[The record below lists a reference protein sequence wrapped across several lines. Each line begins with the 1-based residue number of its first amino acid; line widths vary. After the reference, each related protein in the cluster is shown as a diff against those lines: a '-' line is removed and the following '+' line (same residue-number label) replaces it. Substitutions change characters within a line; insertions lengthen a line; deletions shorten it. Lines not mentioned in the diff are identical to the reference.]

1 MLYALK
7 IATRYLTAS
16 KAQTA
21 LLVAGV
27 AVGVFIFIFMSAL
40 IGGLAEFIL
49 SRTVGDI
56 SHITI
61 EAEEATPALL
71 ISDSVSNEIAG
82 RGHILAITEKGG
94 TRTATLADAETWVPL
109 IEAVPG
115 VKAVSPQITGAGF
128 VMRGAQVEQVV
139 VTGVEA
145 GRESAILD
153 LEGYMVAGPA
163 RLGSGLVVLG
173 QSLADDLS
181 LRMGQTVRVQSSAG
195 VSMVLTLSGIFETG
209 NGMLDDSSLYVSLST
224 ARTLFALPQG
234 VTRIEIKLDDLNAA
248 DATALRIRALTGLD
262 AVSWTDGAAQL
273 MEALNAQAQTGY
285 FLKTFALITIV
296 IGVASALLLS
306 TYRRRPEIGI
316 MRAMG
321 AGRGFVVFVF
331 VTQGALIGLMGGLTG
346 AGLGYLA
353 LLPFPSRDAFQSGT
367 LPLDITQGSYG
378 LAIVLTVIG
387 AVLASILPARSA
399 ARVDPVTA
407 IGQ

>member
-7 IATRYLTAS
+7 IAIRYLTAN

-21 LLVAGV
+21 LLVTGV

-61 EAEEATPALL
+61 EAEGRDPAVL
-71 ISDSVSNEIAG
+71 IDVPGHVLTVTERG
-82 RGHILAITEKGG
+82 R
-94 TRTATLADAETWVPL
+94 TRTATLAEAETWLPL

-115 VKAVSPQITGAGF
+115 VRAVSPQITGAGF
-128 VMRGAQVEQVV
+128 LTRGAQISQVS
-139 VTGVEA
+139 VTGVEP

-153 LEGYMVAGPA
+153 LDGYIVEGTA
-163 RLGSGLVVLG
+163 RLGSGLIVLG
-173 QSLADDLS
+173 RDLADDLALS
-181 LRMGQTVRVQSSAG
+181 LGQTVRLQSSGG
-195 VSMVLTLSGIFETG
+195 VTALLTLSGIFETG
-209 NGMLDDSSLYVSLST
+209 SGAMDGARAFVSLPV
-224 ARTLFALPQG
+224 ARTLYSMPQG

-248 DATALRIRALTGLD
+248 DATALRIRSLTGLD
-262 AVSWTDGAAQL
+262 AVPWTDGAEQL

-296 IGVASALLLS
+296 IGVASALMLS

-321 AGRGFVVFVF
+321 AGWNFVVFVF
-331 VTQGALIGLMGGLTG
+331 VTQGALIGLLGGIMG
-346 AGLGYLA
+346 AALGYLA
-353 LLPFPSRDAFQSGT
+353 LLPFPPRDAFEPGT
-367 LPLDITQGSYG
+367 LPMDITQGSYG
-378 LAIVLTVIG
+378 LAITLTVIG
-387 AVLASILPARSA
+387 AILASILPARA
-399 ARVDPVTA
+399 ASRVDPVTA

>member
-1 MLYALK
+1 MLYGLK
-7 IATRYLTAS
+7 IAMRYLTAS

-21 LLVAGV
+21 LLVSGV

-56 SHITI
+56 SHVTI
-61 EAEEATPALL
+61 EAETHDPALL
-71 ISDSVSNEIAG
+71 IDVAG
-82 RGHILAITEKGG
+82 HLLVAVERGRQ
-94 TRTATLADAETWVPL
+94 RTATLRDAETWAPL

-115 VKAVSPQITGAGF
+115 VKALSPQITGAGF
-128 VMRGAQVEQVV
+128 LTRGAQVAQVS
-139 VTGVEA
+139 VTGLEP

-153 LEGYMVAGPA
+153 LEGYAVAGSV
-163 RLGSGLVVLG
+163 RLGSGVIVLG
-173 QSLADDLS
+173 QRLADELDLS
-181 LRMGQTVRVQSSAG
+181 VGQVLRLQSANG
-195 VSMVLTLSGIFETG
+195 VSAVLTLGGIFETG
-209 NGMLDDSSLYVSLST
+209 SGMLDQSSAFVSLPT

-262 AVSWTDGAAQL
+262 AVPWTDGAEQL
-273 MEALNAQAQTGY
+273 MEALDAQAQTGY
-285 FLKTFALITIV
+285 FLKSFALITIV

-331 VTQGALIGLMGGLTG
+331 VTQGALVGLLGGLTG
-346 AGLGYLA
+346 AALGYLA
-353 LLPFPSRDAFQSGT
+353 LLPFPPRDAFRAGT
-367 LPLDITQGSYG
+367 LPMDITQGSYG
-378 LAIVLTVIG
+378 LAITLTVIG
-387 AVLASILPARSA
+387 AILASILPARA
-399 ARVDPVTA
+399 AAKVDPVTA

>member
-1 MLYALK
+1 MLYAFK
-7 IATRYLTAS
+7 IAGRYLTAN

-21 LLVAGV
+21 LLVLGV

-61 EAEEATPALL
+61 EAETADPPLL
-71 ISDSVSNEIAG
+71 ISPE
-82 RGHILAITEKGG
+82 GHVLVATEQASA
-94 TRTATLADAETWVPL
+94 RTATLADAATWLPL
-109 IEAVPG
+109 IEAVAG
-115 VKAVSPQITGAGF
+115 VRAVSPQITGAGF
-128 VMRGAQVEQVV
+128 LSRSAQVSQVS
-139 VTGVEA
+139 VTGVEP

-153 LEGYMVAGPA
+153 LEGYIIEGTA
-163 RLGSGLVVLG
+163 RLGSGILVLG
-173 QSLADDLS
+173 RKLADDLALS
-181 LRMGQTVRVQSSAG
+181 LGQTLRLQSSGG
-195 VSMVLTLSGIFETG
+195 VTAVLTLAGIYETG
-209 NGMLDDSSLYVSLST
+209 DGRMDGGRVFVSLST
-224 ARTLFALPQG
+224 ARTLFAMPQG

-248 DATALRIRALTGLD
+248 DATALRIRSLTGLD
-262 AVSWTDGAAQL
+262 AVPWTDGAAQL

-331 VTQGALIGLMGGLTG
+331 VTQGALIGLMGGVSG
-346 AGLGYLA
+346 AVLGYLA
-353 LLPFPSRDAFQSGT
+353 LLPFPSREAFRAGT
-367 LPLDITQGSYG
+367 LPMDITQGSYG
-378 LAIVLTVIG
+378 LAITLTVIG
-387 AVLASILPARSA
+387 AILASILPARSA

>member
-7 IATRYLTAS
+7 IAARYLTAS

-21 LLVAGV
+21 LLVLGV

-40 IGGLAEFIL
+40 IGGLAELIL

-56 SHITI
+56 SHVTI
-61 EAEEATPALL
+61 KAKDADPAIL
-71 ISDSVSNEIAG
+71 ISRQGQVLAVVE
-82 RGHILAITEKGG
+82 RGQA
-94 TRTATLADAETWVPL
+94 RTATLSEAATWVPL
-109 IEAVPG
+109 IEGVPG
-115 VKAVSPQITGAGF
+115 VIAVSPQITGAGF
-128 VMRGAQVEQVV
+128 LTRGTQVAQVA
-139 VTGVEA
+139 VTGVEP
-145 GRESAILD
+145 GRESAILNLD
-153 LEGYMVAGPA
+153 GYIVEGSA
-163 RLGSGLVVLG
+163 RLGSGLIVLG
-173 QSLADDLS
+173 RKLADDLS
-181 LRMGQTVRVQSSAG
+181 LRLGQTLRLQSSTG
-195 VSMVLTLSGIFETG
+195 VSSILTLSGIYKTG
-209 NGMLDDSSLYVSLST
+209 NGVLDDSSIYVSLQT

-234 VTRIEIKLDDLNAA
+234 VTRIEIKLSDINAA

-262 AVSWTDGAAQL
+262 AVPWTDGAAQL
-273 MEALNAQAQTGY
+273 LEALDAQAQTGL
-285 FLKTFALITIV
+285 FLKSFALITIV

-331 VTQGALIGLMGGLTG
+331 VLQGALIGLMGGLAG

-353 LLPFPSRDAFQSGT
+353 LLPFPSREAFRPGT
-367 LPLDITQGSYG
+367 LPIDITQGSYG
-378 LAIVLTVIG
+378 LAIALTVIG
-387 AVLASILPARSA
+387 AVLASILPARAA

>member
-7 IATRYLTAS
+7 IAMRYLTAN

-21 LLVAGV
+21 LLVLGV

-56 SHITI
+56 AHITI
-61 EAEEATPALL
+61 EAEETDPAIL
-71 ISDSVSNEIAG
+71 ISHSGHVLSVVE
-82 RGHILAITEKGG
+82 RGQ
-94 TRTATLADAETWVPL
+94 TRTATLTEAATWVPMVD
-109 IEAVPG
+109 AVDG
-115 VKAVSPQITGAGF
+115 VKAISPQINGSGF
-128 VMRGAQVEQVV
+128 LARGIQTAQVSVS
-139 VTGVEA
+139 GVES

-153 LEGYMVAGPA
+153 LNGYMIGGSA
-163 RLGSGLVVLG
+163 RLGSGLIILG
-173 QSLADDLS
+173 RDLADKLV
-181 LRMGQTVRVQSSAG
+181 LTLGQTVRLQSSKG
-195 VSMVLTLSGIFETG
+195 VTMVLTLGGIYKTG
-209 NGMLDDSSLYVSLST
+209 NGGMDEARVFVSLSS
-224 ARTLFALPQG
+224 ARTLFAIPQG

-248 DATALRIRALTGLD
+248 EATALRIKSLTGLD
-262 AVSWTDGAAQL
+262 AAPWTDGAEQL

-331 VTQGALIGLMGGLTG
+331 VTQGALIGLMGGIMG
-346 AGLGYLA
+346 AALGYLA
-353 LLPFPSRDAFQSGT
+353 LLPFPPRDAFEVGT
-367 LPLDITQGSYG
+367 LPMDITQGSYG
-378 LAIVLTVIG
+378 LAIILTVIG
-387 AVLASILPARSA
+387 AILASILPARSA
-399 ARVDPVTA
+399 AGVDPVTA

>member
-7 IATRYLTAS
+7 IAARYLTANL
-16 KAQTA
+16 AQTA
-21 LLVAGV
+21 LLVTGV
-27 AVGVFIFIFMSAL
+27 AVGVVIFIFMSAL

-49 SRTVGDI
+49 ARTVGDI

-61 EAEEATPALL
+61 EAEDADPALL
-71 ISDSVSNEIAG
+71 I
-82 RGHILAITEKGG
+82 TPKGQVLFVAEPG
-94 TRTATLADAETWVPL
+94 QTRTATLAEAATWLPL
-109 IEAVPG
+109 IAGVPG

-128 VMRGAQVEQVV
+128 LTRGAQISQVSV
-139 VTGVEA
+139 SGVEP

-153 LEGYMVAGPA
+153 LDGYMVEGSA
-163 RLGSGLVVLG
+163 RLGSGLIVLG
-173 QSLADDLS
+173 RELADDLS
-181 LRMGQTVRVQSSAG
+181 LSLGQSVRLQSSNG
-195 VSMVLTLSGIFETG
+195 ITMVLTLSGIFETG
-209 NGMLDDSSLYVSLST
+209 NGSMDKARAFVSLSS
-224 ARTLFALPQG
+224 ARTLFAMPQG
-234 VTRIEIKLDDLNAA
+234 VTRIEIKLFDLNTA

-273 MEALNAQAQTGY
+273 MEALNAQSQTGY
-285 FLKTFALITIV
+285 FLKGFALLTIV

-321 AGRGFVVFVF
+321 APRAFVVFVF
-331 VTQGALIGLMGGLTG
+331 MTQGALVGLLGGIMG

-353 LLPFPSRDAFQSGT
+353 LLPFPSREAFRPGT

-378 LAIVLTVIG
+378 LAISLTVLG
-387 AVLASILPARSA
+387 AILASIWPARSA
-399 ARVDPVTA
+399 AKVDPVTA

>member
-7 IATRYLTAS
+7 IATRYLTAN

-21 LLVAGV
+21 LLITGV

-49 SRTVGDI
+49 SRTVGDL
-56 SHITI
+56 SHVTI
-61 EAEEATPALL
+61 EAEDPDPPLL
-71 ISDSVSNEIAG
+71 IAPAG
-82 RGHILAITEKGG
+82 HVLTVTERGQ
-94 TRTATLADAETWVPL
+94 TRNATLAEAETWLPL

-115 VKAVSPQITGAGF
+115 VRAVSPQIAGAGF
-128 VMRGAQVEQVV
+128 LTRGAQVSQVS
-139 VTGVEA
+139 VTGVMP

-153 LEGYMVAGPA
+153 LDGYIVEGSA
-163 RLGSGLVVLG
+163 RLGSGLIVLG
-173 QSLADDLS
+173 RDLADDLS
-181 LRMGQTVRVQSSAG
+181 LSLGQTVRLQSSGG
-195 VSMVLTLSGIFETG
+195 VTALLTLSGIFETG
-209 NGMLDDSSLYVSLST
+209 NGAMDGARAFVSLPV
-224 ARTLFALPQG
+224 ARTLFAMPQG

-262 AVSWTDGAAQL
+262 AVPWTDGAEQL

-296 IGVASALLLS
+296 IGVASALMLS

-321 AGRGFVVFVF
+321 ARRNFVVFVF
-331 VTQGALIGLMGGLTG
+331 VAQGALIGLMGGVMG
-346 AGLGYLA
+346 AALGYVA
-353 LLPFPSRDAFQSGT
+353 LLPFPSRDAFEPGT
-367 LPLDITQGSYG
+367 LPMDITQGSYG
-378 LAIVLTVIG
+378 LAITLTVIG
-387 AVLASILPARSA
+387 AVLASILPARA
-399 ARVDPVTA
+399 ASRVDPVTA

>member
-7 IATRYLTAS
+7 IATRYLTAN

-21 LLVAGV
+21 LLVTGV

-56 SHITI
+56 AHITI
-61 EAEEATPALL
+61 EADSEDPTLL
-71 ISDSVSNEIAG
+71 ISPEGHTLLVTERG
-82 RGHILAITEKGG
+82 RM
-94 TRTATLADAETWVPL
+94 RTATLAEAATWLPL

-115 VKAVSPQITGAGF
+115 VRAVSPQITGAGF
-128 VMRGAQVEQVV
+128 LTRGAQVAQVS
-139 VTGVEA
+139 VTGVEP

-153 LEGYMVAGPA
+153 LAGYMVEGDV
-163 RLGSGLVVLG
+163 RLGTGLIVLG
-173 QSLADDLS
+173 RDLADDLS
-181 LRMGQTVRVQSSAG
+181 LSIGQTLRLESSKG
-195 VSMVLTLSGIFETG
+195 VTAALTLSGIFETG
-209 NGMLDDSSLYVSLST
+209 NGGMDGSRVFVGLST
-224 ARTLFALPQG
+224 ARTLFDAPQG

-262 AVSWTDGAAQL
+262 AVPWTDGAEQL
-273 MEALNAQAQTGY
+273 MEALDAQAQTGY

-331 VTQGALIGLMGGLTG
+331 VAQGALIGLMGGVTG
-346 AGLGYLA
+346 AALGYLA
-353 LLPFPSRDAFQSGT
+353 LLPFPPRDAFEPGT
-367 LPLDITQGSYG
+367 LPMDITQGSYG
-378 LAIVLTVIG
+378 LAVTLTVIG
-387 AVLASILPARSA
+387 AILASILPARSA

>member
-7 IATRYLTAS
+7 IAARYLTAS

-21 LLVAGV
+21 LLVSGV

-56 SHITI
+56 SHVTI
-61 EAEEATPALL
+61 KAEDRDPALL
-71 ISDSVSNEIAG
+71 IAADGHVLAVTERG
-82 RGHILAITEKGG
+82 RA
-94 TRTATLADAETWVPL
+94 RTATLAEAATFVPL
-109 IEAVPG
+109 IETVPG
-115 VKAVSPQITGAGF
+115 VTAVSPQISGAGF
-128 VMRGAQVEQVV
+128 VMRGAQVAQVS
-139 VTGVEA
+139 VTGLEP

-153 LEGYMVAGPA
+153 LDGYIIEGHA
-163 RLGSGLVVLG
+163 RLGSGTVVLG
-173 QSLADDLS
+173 QRLVDDLS
-181 LRMGQTVRVQSSAG
+181 LRLGQTMRLQSSGG
-195 VSMVLTLSGIFETG
+195 VSMVLTLTGIFQTG
-209 NGMLDDSSLYVSLST
+209 NGMIDASSAFVALPT

-234 VTRIEIKLDDLNAA
+234 VTRIEIKLADLYAA

-262 AVSWTDGAAQL
+262 AVPWTDGAEQL

-285 FLKTFALITIV
+285 FLKSFALITIV

-346 AGLGYLA
+346 AALGYLA
-353 LLPFPSRDAFQSGT
+353 LLPFPARDDFRVGT
-367 LPLDITQGSYG
+367 LPMDITQGSYG
-378 LAIVLTVIG
+378 LAITLTVIG
-387 AVLASILPARSA
+387 AIFASILPARAA

>member
-21 LLVAGV
+21 LLVLGV

-56 SHITI
+56 AHITI
-61 EAEEATPALL
+61 EAETADPAIL
-71 ISDSVSNEIAG
+71 IAPQGQV
-82 RGHILAITEKGG
+82 LAVIEKGRV
-94 TRTATLADAETWVPL
+94 RTANLADAETYLPM

-128 VMRGAQVEQVV
+128 LTRGALVNQVS
-139 VTGVEA
+139 VTGVEP

-153 LEGYMVAGPA
+153 LDGYMVQGSV
-163 RLGSGLVVLG
+163 RLGAGLVIVG
-173 QSLADDLS
+173 RGLADEMALTV
-181 LRMGQTVRVQSSAG
+181 GQTMRLQSSNGAAA
-195 VSMVLTLSGIFETG
+195 MLTLSGIFETG
-209 NGMLDDSSLYVSLST
+209 NGGMDKARAFVSLPT
-224 ARTLFALPQG
+224 ARSLFAMPQG
-234 VTRIEIKLDDLNAA
+234 VTRIEIKLNDLNAA
-248 DATALRIRALTGLD
+248 DETAARIRALTGLD
-262 AVSWTDGAAQL
+262 AASWTVDAAHL

-331 VTQGALIGLMGGLTG
+331 VTQGALIGLMGGILG
-346 AGLGYLA
+346 AALGYLA
-353 LLPFPSRDAFQSGT
+353 LLPFPTREAFRPGT

-378 LAIVLTVIG
+378 LAITLTVIG
-387 AVLASILPARSA
+387 AILASILPARSA

>member
-7 IATRYLTAS
+7 IATRYLTAN

-21 LLVAGV
+21 LLVTGV

-49 SRTVGDI
+49 SRTVGDM

-61 EAEEATPALL
+61 EAEAEAPPLL
-71 ISDSVSNEIAG
+71 ITPK
-82 RGHILAITEKGG
+82 GHALVVTEQGQL
-94 TRTATLADAETWVPL
+94 RTATLPEAATWVPL

-115 VKAVSPQITGAGF
+115 VRAVSPQINGAGF
-128 VMRGAQVEQVV
+128 LTRGAQVAQVS
-139 VTGVEA
+139 VTGLEP

-153 LEGYMVAGPA
+153 LAGYMVAGDV
-163 RLGSGLVVLG
+163 RLGTGLVVLG
-173 QSLADDLS
+173 RPLADDLN
-181 LRMGQTVRVQSSAG
+181 LTIGQTVRLQSANG
-195 VSMVLTLSGIFETG
+195 VTATLTLSGVFKTG
-209 NGMLDDSSLYVSLST
+209 NGALDEARAFVSLST

-234 VTRIEIKLDDLNAA
+234 ATRIEIKLEDLNAA
-248 DATALRIRALTGLD
+248 DATALRIGALTGLD
-262 AVSWTDGAAQL
+262 AVPWTDGAEQL
-273 MEALNAQAQTGY
+273 MEALDAQAQTGY

-321 AGRGFVVFVF
+321 ARRGFVIFVF
-331 VTQGALIGLMGGLTG
+331 VAQGALIGLMGGVMG
-346 AGLGYLA
+346 AALGYLA
-353 LLPFPSRDAFQSGT
+353 LLPFPPRDAFRPGT
-367 LPLDITQGSYG
+367 LPMDITQGSYG
-378 LAIVLTVIG
+378 LAITLTVLG
-387 AVLASILPARSA
+387 AILASILPARSA

>member
-7 IATRYLTAS
+7 IAARYLTAS

-21 LLVAGV
+21 LLVLGV

-40 IGGLAEFIL
+40 IGGLAQFIL

-56 SHITI
+56 AHVTI
-61 EAEEATPALL
+61 EAEPDDPTLLFTPEGHVLMVA
-71 ISDSVSNEIAG
+71 ERG
-82 RGHILAITEKGG
+82 R
-94 TRTATLADAETWVPL
+94 TRTASLAEAATWLPL

-128 VMRGAQVEQVV
+128 LTRGAQVEQVS
-139 VTGVEA
+139 VTGIEP

-153 LEGYMVAGPA
+153 LDGYMVEGRA
-163 RLGSGLVVLG
+163 RLGAGLIVVG
-173 QSLADDLS
+173 RELADDLDLS
-181 LRMGQTVRVQSSAG
+181 LNQPLRLQSSEG
-195 VSMVLTLSGIFETG
+195 VTALLTLSGIFETG
-209 NGMLDDSSLYVSLST
+209 NGALDGARAFVSLST
-224 ARTLFALPQG
+224 ARTLFAMPQG
-234 VTRIEIKLDDLNAA
+234 VSQIEIKLFDLNAA
-248 DATALRIRALTGLD
+248 DATALRIRTLTGLD
-262 AVSWTDGAAQL
+262 AVPWTDGAEQL
-273 MEALNAQAQTGY
+273 MEALSAQAQTGY

-321 AGRGFVVFVF
+321 AGRGFVVVVF
-331 VTQGALIGLMGGLTG
+331 VTQGALIGLMGGMMG

-353 LLPFPSRDAFQSGT
+353 LLPFPPRDAFKAGT
-367 LPLDITQGSYG
+367 LPMDITQGSYG
-378 LAIVLTVIG
+378 LAITLTVIG
-387 AVLASILPARSA
+387 AVLASILPARAA

>member
-7 IATRYLTAS
+7 IATRYLTAN

-21 LLVAGV
+21 LLVSGV

-61 EAEEATPALL
+61 EAETADPAVL
-71 ISDSVSNEIAG
+71 ISPE
-82 RGHILAITEKGG
+82 GHVLVVAERSHARAANLAEA
-94 TRTATLADAETWVPL
+94 ATWLPL

-115 VKAVSPQITGAGF
+115 VRAVSPQITGAGF
-128 VMRGAQVEQVV
+128 LTRGAQVSQVS
-139 VTGVEA
+139 VTGVEP
-145 GRESAILD
+145 GRESTILD
-153 LEGYMVAGPA
+153 LAGYMVAGDV
-163 RLGSGLVVLG
+163 RLGSGLIVLG
-173 QSLADDLS
+173 RDLADDLALSVGQS
-181 LRMGQTVRVQSSAG
+181 LRLQSSNG
-195 VSMVLTLSGIFETG
+195 VTSTLTLSGIFKTG
-209 NGMLDDSSLYVSLST
+209 NGGMDGARAFVSLST
-224 ARTLFALPQG
+224 ARTLFSMPQG
-234 VTRIEIKLDDLNAA
+234 VTRIEIKLNDLNAA
-248 DATALRIRALTGLD
+248 DATAQRIRALTGLD
-262 AVSWTDGAAQL
+262 ATPWTDGAEQL

-321 AGRGFVVFVF
+321 AGRGFVIFVF
-331 VTQGALIGLMGGLTG
+331 VTQGALIGLMGGVTG
-346 AGLGYLA
+346 AALGYLA
-353 LLPFPSRDAFQSGT
+353 LLPFPSRDAFQPGT
-367 LPLDITQGSYG
+367 LPMDITQGSYG
-378 LAIVLTVIG
+378 LAITLTVIG
-387 AVLASILPARSA
+387 AILASILPARSA